1 MKVFAWVMTGSHSM
15 FSEAIHS
22 LADTLNQVSACQ
34 DIGEYGN
41 RNESSMP
48 TIYLERFKIPT
59 YYIVHNYYRF
69 ALSTL
74 KISKIVCIGLCF
86 SVKGLGISILVPIE
100 YIENQLILKII

>member
-48 TIYLERFKIPT
+48 TIYLERFKIP
-59 YYIVHNYYRF
+59 NYCRF

-86 SVKGLGISILVPIE
+86 SIKGFGMSILVPIE
-100 YIENQLILKII
+100 TS